1 MGNSSFKSYHYATEQ
16 GKRQSFHKLSDYAV
30 CGFHGIVDED

>member
-1 MGNSSFKSYHYATEQ
+1 MGSSSFKSYHYAAEQ
-16 GKRQSFHKLSDYAV
+16 DKRQSFDKHSDCAV